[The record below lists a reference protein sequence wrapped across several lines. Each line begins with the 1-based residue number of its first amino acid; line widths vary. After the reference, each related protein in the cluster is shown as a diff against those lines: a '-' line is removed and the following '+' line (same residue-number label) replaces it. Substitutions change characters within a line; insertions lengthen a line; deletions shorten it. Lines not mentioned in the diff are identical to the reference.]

1 MRKAFMMIELLL
13 VFAGL
18 ILLVNLIIMV
28 LSQSNESSYDFMSVV
43 KECDIVCML
52 EKPIH

>member
-18 ILLVNLIIMV
+18 ILLVNLIFMV
-28 LSQSNESSYDFMSVV
+28 LSQSNGSSYDFIPVD
-43 KECDIVCML
+43 KECDLICVL